1 MSVVF
6 TYFSGFMI
14 VEASLI
20 ACGFGYSRKEIELG
34 NDDYAGP
41 IIAQEDFN
49 SISVVKV
56 VPILTGTSFAA
67 YGTMW
72 NI

>member
-1 MSVVF
+1 MSVIF

-20 ACGFGYSRKEIELG
+20 ACGFGYTRKEIELG

-41 IIAQEDFN
+41 IIA
-49 SISVVKV
+49 
-56 VPILTGTSFAA
+56 
-67 YGTMW
+67 
-72 NI
+72 

>member
-1 MSVVF
+1 MSVIF

-20 ACGFGYSRKEIELG
+20 ACGFGYTREEIELG

-41 IIAQEDFN
+41 IIA
-49 SISVVKV
+49 
-56 VPILTGTSFAA
+56 
-67 YGTMW
+67 
-72 NI
+72 